1 MGGYGRTHGRTNER
15 MDGRTE
21 IWTPISHPAIS
32 RCDKN
37 EIGRTSKDFYIC
49 FVATKYSF
57 VNKTCISESEN
68 CLDHLTTAFKFK

>member
-1 MGGYGRTHGRTNER
+1 MDGYGRTHERKNGR

-32 RCDKN
+32 RGDKN
-37 EIGRTSKDFYIC
+37 ERGSKSKDLYIC

-57 VNKTCISESEN
+57 VNKTCMS
-68 CLDHLTTAFKFK
+68 